1 MYFEKSLEGTAAVRV
16 VIVMEFDYYYGPE
29 ADTYAFYRIPKVL
42 FTEEHFSGISAE
54 AKTLYGILLDRMN
67 LSARNGWVDEQ
78 GRVYIIC
85 TLRSVMEALGCA
97 DQKATKLFNELE
109 YKAKLI
115 ERVKMGQGKPCRIY
129 VKNFIHNP
137 RKSRVLNRE
146 NHESGPVK
154 ITSLES
160 SKSRPN
166 NIDIN
171 NTEFNNTNLI
181 LSEESDE
188 MDEREATLRYIREK
202 VDYEILIHDS
212 PYEKDLID
220 EMIAIMVDTICSG
233 QARIMVAGDYKPAAV
248 VKSQLMKLN
257 GSHLSYVLECFR
269 KNTTKVKNVKGY
281 LLSSLYNAPLT
292 MGAYFTALVN
302 NDMAEGRI

>member
-1 MYFEKSLEGTAAVRV
+1 MYFGKSLRKKAVLRAV
-16 VIVMEFDYYYGPE
+16 VMEFDYYYGPE

-42 FTEEHFSGISAE
+42 FTEEHFSGISPE
-54 AKTLYGILLDRMN
+54 AKILYGIMLDRMN
-67 LSARNGWVDEQ
+67 LSARNGWVDEY

-85 TLRSVMEALGCA
+85 TLKSVMNALSCSEN
-97 DQKATKLFNELE
+97 KAMKLMNELE
-109 YKAKLI
+109 HKAGLI
-115 ERVKMGQGKPCRIY
+115 ERIRKGQGKPSQIY
-129 VKNFIHNP
+129 VKNFIHSPQNM
-137 RKSRVLNRE
+137 KFKNL
-146 NHESGPVK
+146 K
-154 ITSLES
+154 IEGSSSLISEGQEPQ
-160 SKSRPN
+160 KMRTN
-166 NIDIN
+166 NIEFN
-171 NTEFNNTNLI
+171 NTEFSNTNLI
-181 LSEESDE
+181 LSEESDG

-202 VDYEILIHDS
+202 VDYEILIHDC

-248 VKSQLMKLN
+248 VKSQLMKVN

>member
-1 MYFEKSLEGTAAVRV
+1 
-16 VIVMEFDYYYGPE
+16 MEFDYYYGPE

-42 FTEEHFSGISAE
+42 FTEEHFSGISTE

-67 LSARNGWVDEQ
+67 LSARNGWVDEK

-85 TLRSVMEALGCA
+85 TVKQVMKSLGCA
-97 DQKATKLFNELE
+97 EQKAIKLFNELE

-115 ERVKMGQGKPCRIY
+115 ERVRKGQGKPCQIY

-137 RKSRVLNRE
+137 RKSLVLNNE
-146 NHESGPVK
+146 NHNSGAMN
-154 ITSLES
+154 ITSLEPG
-160 SKSRPN
+160 KSQPN

-181 LSEESDE
+181 LSGEPDE
-188 MDEREATLRYIREK
+188 MDEREATLRYIHKK
-202 VDYEILIHDS
+202 VEYEYLLNDNPFS
-212 PYEKDLID
+212 KDLID

-233 QARIMVAGDYKPAAV
+233 QARIMVSGDYKPAAV
-248 VKSQLMKLN
+248 VKSQLMKLTN
-257 GSHLSYVLECFR
+257 EHLSYVLTCF
-269 KNTTKVKNVKGY
+269 KNNSTKVKNVKAY
-281 LLSSLYNAPLT
+281 LLSSLYNAPFT
-292 MGAYFTALVN
+292 MGAYYTALVN

>member
-1 MYFEKSLEGTAAVRV
+1 
-16 VIVMEFDYYYGPE
+16 MEFDYYYGPE

-85 TLRSVMEALGCA
+85 TLKSVMEALGCA

-109 YKAKLI
+109 YKGKLI
-115 ERVKMGQGKPCRIY
+115 ERVKVGQGKPCRIY

-137 RKSRVLNRE
+137 RKSRVLSSE
-146 NHESGPVK
+146 NHESGPVNS
-154 ITSLES
+154 TSLES
-160 SKSRPN
+160 GKSRPN

-171 NTEFNNTNLI
+171 NTEFNNNNLI
-181 LSEESDE
+181 LSREPDE

-202 VDYEILIHDS
+202 VEYEYLLNDN
-212 PYEKDLID
+212 PYSKDLID

-233 QARIMVAGDYKPAAV
+233 QARIMISGDYKPAAV
-248 VKSQLMKLN
+248 VRSQFMKLT
-257 GSHLSYVLECFR
+257 GEHLSYVISCF
-269 KNTTKVKNVKGY
+269 KNNSTKVKNVKAY
-281 LLSSLYNAPLT
+281 LLSSLYNAPFT
-292 MGAYFTALVN
+292 ISAYYTALVN

>member
-85 TLRSVMEALGCA
+85 TLRYVMEALGCA

-115 ERVKMGQGKPCRIY
+115 ERVRMGQGKPNRIY
-129 VKNFIHNP
+129 VKNFIHTP
-137 RKSRVLNRE
+137 RKSRVLSSE
-146 NHESGPVK
+146 NHDSGAVN
-154 ITSLES
+154 ITNPETG
-160 SKSRPN
+160 KSRPN

-171 NTEFNNTNLI
+171 NTEFNNNNLI
-181 LSEESDE
+181 LSESDG

-202 VDYEILIHDS
+202 VEYDILIHDN
-212 PYEKDLID
+212 PYDRDLLD

-233 QARIMVAGDYKPAAV
+233 QSRIMISGDYKPAAV
-248 VKSQLMKLN
+248 VRSQLMKLD
-257 GSHLSYVLECFR
+257 GSHISYVLDCFR
-269 KNTTKVKNVKGY
+269 KNTTKVKNVRAY

-292 MGAYFTALVN
+292 IGAYYTALVS